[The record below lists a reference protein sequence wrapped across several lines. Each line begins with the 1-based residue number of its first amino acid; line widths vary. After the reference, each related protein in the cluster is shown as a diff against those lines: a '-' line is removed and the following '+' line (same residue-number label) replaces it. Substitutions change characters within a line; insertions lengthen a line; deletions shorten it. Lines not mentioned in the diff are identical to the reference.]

1 MVYRAFRGFIFNNK
15 KGDNTMKKLIG
26 FGATAVA
33 CALGVWLYQ
42 KYLNK
47 KNEQ

>member
-1 MVYRAFRGFIFNNK
+1 
-15 KGDNTMKKLIG
+15 MKKLIG

-42 KYLNK
+42 KYMNK
-47 KNEQ
+47 TTNAQ